1 MKILAVRIGN
11 KYGPEYET
19 YLQKKLPEYDFIWI
33 REPINSQVLLQW
45 NKMHGMNLDID
56 EPICVI
62 DIDILLV
69 NDYKK
74 IFEYPIRR
82 GEFLAVPGWWR
93 DTHKMKY
100 KINGGF
106 FKYYPKDCKYI
117 YEKFMSNINYWQNYY
132 IEKKIT
138 LGPVNGE
145 QYFVE
150 DSVKEKLILKTIP
163 DSWITRWVSND
174 LITDKTNEEWQANL
188 TKKYKDLT
196 GNQYIYLGGEFHNDI
211 KMVHFTHSINKP
223 DEWKDYNNF
232 KKKMLRQHSIEKDF
246 IEETGIE
253 WFCPEPYGNIYTETT
268 GEYKSCCTG
277 AEWYGVTTDTHT
289 PIEAMNCTK
298 AKELRNAFIKKDQKI
313 LSSHCQMCQVQE
325 KNGIKSSRQ
334 FSMEHYIGKQQA
346 FDSVVNIA
354 LEVKKDPKKKISPEY
369 FHSMEHLNGG
379 GNFCNLKC
387 LMCHPYKSSS
397 FASEALQLGED
408 IHFFNITKPLIK
420 PTANERVNE
429 EIENYILERLEEI
442 KFTGGEPLQIPYTYT
457 LLDKAVELKCS
468 YNQQLRIITNGTII
482 PKIKNKNIFDYIPH
496 FKYVTFNISMEA
508 WGKRNNYIRY
518 PSNFDEIL
526 DNANQLANSFPN
538 VSVSF
543 VSTINSLNIGYVD
556 DFFTYPTIVNKKFR
570 SPVMSS
576 YVLKWEDLK
585 TDSYHGMNISS
596 LPYDIREKYLNRFYT
611 LESDMALKIRP
622 YIAILENRD
631 HNMDDTK
638 ILISRLKKRDKLRK
652 TNLLELWPEWEK
664 YYV

>member
-19 YLQKKLPEYDFIWI
+19 YLQNKLPEYDFIWV
-33 REPINSQVLLQW
+33 REPINSEVLFQW
-45 NKMHGMNLDID
+45 NKMRGMNLDID

-74 IFEYPIRR
+74 IFEYPINR
-82 GEFLAVPGWWR
+82 GEFLAMPGWWR
-93 DTHKMKY
+93 DTKKEGY

-117 YEKFMSNINYWQNYY
+117 YDKFMSNISYWQSYY
-132 IEKKIT
+132 IEKGIT
-138 LGPVNGE
+138 AGPVNGE

-163 DSWITRWVSND
+163 DSWVTRWVSND
-174 LITDKTNEEWQANL
+174 LIIDKTNEEWQANL

-196 GNQYIYLGGEFHNDI
+196 GNQYIYLGGEFHDDI
-211 KMVHFTHSINKP
+211 KIVHFTHSINKP
-223 DEWKDYNNF
+223 NEWKDYKNF
-232 KKKMLRQHSIEKDF
+232 NKKMLSHHSIEKDF
-246 IEETGIE
+246 TEETGIE

-268 GEYKSCCTG
+268 GEYKACCTG
-277 AEWYGVTTDTHT
+277 AEFYEVTTDTHT
-289 PIEAMNCTK
+289 PIEAMNCAK
-298 AKELRNAFIKKDQKI
+298 AKELRNAFIQKDEKI
-313 LSSHCQMCQVQE
+313 LSSHCRMCQVQE
-325 KNGIKSSRQ
+325 KSGIKSSRQ
-334 FSMEHYIGKQQA
+334 FSMEHYIDNHKA
-346 FDSVVNIA
+346 FDSVVKMA
-354 LEVKKDPKKKISPEY
+354 QEVKKNPKKKIRPEY
-369 FHSMEHLNGG
+369 FHTMEHLNGG

-397 FASEALQLGED
+397 FASEALELGED
-408 IHFFNITKPLIK
+408 ISVFNVTKPLIK
-420 PTANERVNE
+420 PTANERVND
-429 EIENYILERLEEI
+429 EIQNYILQRLEEI
-442 KFTGGEPLQIPYTYT
+442 KFTGGEPLQIPYTYI
-457 LLDKAVELKCS
+457 LLEKAVELKCS
-468 YNQQLRIITNGTII
+468 YKQHLRIITNGTII

-496 FKYVTFNISMEA
+496 FKYVTINISMEA

-556 DFFTYPTIVNKKFR
+556 DFFTYPPIVNKKFR

-622 YIAILENRD
+622 YIKILENRD

-638 ILISRLKKRDKLRK
+638 ILISRLKKRDKLRN
-652 TNLLELWPEWEK
+652 TNLLELWPEWKK